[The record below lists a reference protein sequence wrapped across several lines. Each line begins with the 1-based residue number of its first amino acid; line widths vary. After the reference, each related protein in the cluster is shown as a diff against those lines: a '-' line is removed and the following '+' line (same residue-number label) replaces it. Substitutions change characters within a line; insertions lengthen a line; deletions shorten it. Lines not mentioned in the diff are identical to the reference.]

1 MVNETVSY
9 RGNKMDVI
17 SQIKQKA
24 RSCMQTIVL
33 PESYDDRMVLAAGRV
48 SREGLAR
55 VVLLGDPESVAARAA
70 SVGADLN
77 GVELMAPAACPC
89 LRDYVDQLVELR
101 RHKGLTADAAC
112 RQLLALDNL
121 FFAAMMVRKGD
132 ADGVVAGA
140 FNSTGNV
147 LRAALQVVG
156 PAEGMHTVS
165 SVMLMVTSNPDLGE
179 NGTLL
184 FADCVVNP
192 RPDARALAE
201 IAVTTA
207 RSCRSL
213 LGVEARVALLSF
225 STMGSAGHEEV
236 DRVRQALEIAR
247 NLAPDELIDGE
258 MQLDAAI
265 VPDVAGKKAPDSPVA
280 GRANALIF
288 PDLNAGNIGYK
299 LTERIAGARAA
310 GLMVQGLARPFND
323 MSRGCTVED
332 IVSTVAMTAVQARG
346 QGADGARIW

>member
-1 MVNETVSY
+1 
-9 RGNKMDVI
+9 MDVI

-24 RSCMQTIVL
+24 RGCMQTIVL
-33 PESYDDRMVLAAGRV
+33 PESYDDRMLLAADQAT
-48 SREGLAR
+48 REGLAR
-55 VVLLGDPESVAARAA
+55 IVLLGDPESVASRAA

-77 GVELMAPAACPC
+77 GVELVAPAASSC
-89 LRDYVDQLVELR
+89 LRDYVEQLVELR
-101 RHKGLTADAAC
+101 RHKGLTEDAAC
-112 RQLLALDNL
+112 KQLLALDNL

-132 ADGVVAGA
+132 ADGAVAGA
-140 FNSTGNV
+140 FNSTGDV

-156 PAEGMHTVS
+156 TAEGIRTVS
-165 SVMLMVTSNPDLGE
+165 SVMLMVTTNPDLGV

-213 LGVEARVALLSF
+213 LGVEARVAMLSF
-225 STMGSAGHEEV
+225 STQGSADHEEV
-236 DRVRQALEIAR
+236 DKVRQAVEIAR
-247 NLAPDELIDGE
+247 SLAPDELIDGE

-265 VPDVAGKKAPDSPVA
+265 APSVAGKKAPDSLVA
-280 GRANALIF
+280 GHANTLVF

-310 GLMVQGLARPFND
+310 GLMVQGLARPVND

-332 IVSTVAMTAVQARG
+332 IVSTVAMTAVQACG
-346 QGADGARIW
+346 

>member
-1 MVNETVSY
+1 
-9 RGNKMDVI
+9 
-17 SQIKQKA
+17 
-24 RSCMQTIVL
+24 
-33 PESYDDRMVLAAGRV
+33 
-48 SREGLAR
+48 
-55 VVLLGDPESVAARAA
+55 
-70 SVGADLN
+70 
-77 GVELMAPAACPC
+77 
-89 LRDYVDQLVELR
+89 
-101 RHKGLTADAAC
+101 
-112 RQLLALDNL
+112 
-121 FFAAMMVRKGD
+121 
-132 ADGVVAGA
+132 
-140 FNSTGNV
+140 
-147 LRAALQVVG
+147 
-156 PAEGMHTVS
+156 
-165 SVMLMVTSNPDLGE
+165 
-179 NGTLL
+179 
-184 FADCVVNP
+184 
-192 RPDARALAE
+192 
-201 IAVTTA
+201 
-207 RSCRSL
+207 
-213 LGVEARVALLSF
+213 VEARVALLSF

-236 DRVRQALEIAR
+236 DKVRQALEIAR

>member
-1 MVNETVSY
+1 
-9 RGNKMDVI
+9 MDVI
-17 SQIKQKA
+17 SEIKQKA
-24 RSCMQTIVL
+24 RGCMQTIVL
-33 PESYDDRMVLAAGRV
+33 PESYDDRILLAADQV
-48 SREGLAR
+48 NREGLAR
-55 VVLLGDPESVAARAA
+55 IVLLGDPESVASRAA

-77 GVELMAPAACPC
+77 GVKLIAPASSPC

-101 RHKGLTADAAC
+101 QHKGVTEDVAC
-112 RQLLALDNL
+112 KQLLALDNL

-132 ADGVVAGA
+132 ADGAVAGA
-140 FNSTGNV
+140 FNSTGDV

-156 PAEGMHTVS
+156 TAEGIRTVS
-165 SVMLMVTSNPDLGE
+165 SVMLMVTPNSDLGE

-192 RPDARALAE
+192 RPDAQALAE

-213 LGVEARVALLSF
+213 LGVEARVAMLSF
-225 STMGSAGHEEV
+225 STLGSADHEEA
-236 DRVRQALEIAR
+236 DKVREAVEIACS
-247 NLAPDELIDGE
+247 LAPDELIDGE

-265 VPDVAGKKAPDSPVA
+265 VPSVAGKKASDSPVA
-280 GRANALIF
+280 GRANTLIF

-310 GLMVQGLARPFND
+310 GLLVQGLARPVND

-332 IVSTVAMTAVQARG
+332 IVSTVAMTAVQACG
-346 QGADGARIW
+346 